1 MAHDKF
7 GPYVLIPSR
16 LKASSPEEI
25 EWYVKQRELQKHFLN
40 TIRAGDLVEYSRPG
54 ARKKYYG
61 LVLETRVDPVLN
73 RGDAPALKQLRIQ
86 WSTELEE
93 SDEMNTDEQHWYN
106 IWSYDYWTVMN
117 R

>member
-1 MAHDKF
+1 M
-7 GPYVLIPSR
+7 
-16 LKASSPEEI
+16 
-25 EWYVKQRELQKHFLN
+25 
-40 TIRAGDLVEYSRPG
+40 
-54 ARKKYYG
+54 
-61 LVLETRVDPVLN
+61 DPVLN